1 MSKWTS
7 FGNKVNY
14 HRMWKEFVISES
26 SFAQQK
32 KQYETY
38 SLLIKNKNLTP
49 PSEAQ
54 IKEAVES
61 FPSLEGFSLDNI
73 LDLQDD
79 ALTKIVQDYDGDV
92 KNLTKELSFVFYSI
106 ITGSSLEELLQFLE
120 EEDSDIE
127 KIEEG
132 LFKSLA
138 GILSSASK
146 QQRRIDSK
154 NAGSGE
160 STKQLKYLDRVKQN
174 AAMAVSLLTVKRYS
188 DQINQ
193 IINTIATNAQAQEK
207 AAAEK
212 EQQEKAAAEKEQQE
226 KAAATDAQ
234 AQEKQRELQQTLIGY
249 GVKIAEANFPPQGGK
264 TNRERERQRK
274 KRREGAQ
281 FYFTLK
287 SYVRQGRGFEVDEV
301 SRRPLYPENATQE
314 EQAALKLV
322 LRGYLK
328 FIKENNIKIEGPT
341 GPKL

>member
-7 FGNKVNY
+7 FGNEVKY

-38 SLLIKNKNLTP
+38 NLLLKNKNLTP

-54 IKEAVES
+54 MKEAIES
-61 FPSLEGFSLDNI
+61 FPSLKGSSLYNI
-73 LDLQDD
+73 LNLNDD
-79 ALTKIVQDYDGDV
+79 ALTKIVQKYDGDV

-106 ITGSSLEELLQFLE
+106 ITDSSLEDLLQFLE

-132 LFKSLA
+132 LFSSLA
-138 GILSSASK
+138 GILSSVSR
-146 QQRRIDSK
+146 QQSRIDSK
-154 NAGSGE
+154 NAGSSE

-174 AAMAVSLLTVKRYS
+174 AAMAVSLLTVKGYS
-188 DQINQ
+188 EKINQ
-193 IINTIATNAQAQEK
+193 TINTIATNAQAQEK

-249 GVKIAEANFPPQGGK
+249 GVKIAEANFPPQGGRIS
-264 TNRERERQRK
+264 RERERQRK

-328 FIKENNIKIEGPT
+328 FIQENNIKIEGPT